1 MLGNKNSLA
10 RFSRTVRQPSR
21 TREPRTSTDGRA
33 HRYGAAAAAAA
44 GGRAGAGEALN
55 AVPGVVRSGAVTCSN
70 GRGLGDTA

>member
-10 RFSRTVRQPSR
+10 RFSRTLRQPSR
-21 TREPRTSTDGRA
+21 TREPRTSRDGRA
-33 HRYGAAAAAAA
+33 HRYGAAAAA

-55 AVPGVVRSGAVTCSN
+55 AVPGTVRSGVVTCST